1 MCVRVKERESEGG
14 KDGREKSHSD
24 KPQGRE
30 VEKRKK
36 VLKLFK
42 GTADQWQLPPNALQ
56 QTDETKVC
64 F

>member
-1 MCVRVKERESEGG
+1 MCERERERG
-14 KDGREKSHSD
+14 KMEERKESHSD

-42 GTADQWQLPPNALQ
+42 GTVTMAVAS
-56 QTDETKVC
+56 KCSAV
-64 F
+64 